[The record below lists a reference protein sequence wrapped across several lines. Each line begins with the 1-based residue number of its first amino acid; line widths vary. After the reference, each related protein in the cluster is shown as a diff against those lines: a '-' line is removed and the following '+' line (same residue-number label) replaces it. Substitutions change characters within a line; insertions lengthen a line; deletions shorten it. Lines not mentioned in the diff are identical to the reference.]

1 MPATPY
7 SRAQSALLVFAAVL
21 GVLLATEMP
30 GTLVAQ
36 IDDEPESVT
45 YSPETSQSAQPR
57 KDDSGNQIRGGITTG
72 PDVTIWSLPSISNY
86 GSVGGVRA
94 YSVGSDSC
102 NIGSENV
109 NWCDNSGGCPGQ
121 GLQDDQHPVIGQNLY
136 RLEDGRFQQLGQ
148 SWLKHG
154 FFSLNTNIGTTCQGN
169 DGSDNPVTCQ
179 DPGTGNLL
187 GVGCTDYYS
196 SGLNGSRPMGLR
208 SEVNPTMGTYPFP
221 YTQVGTTQLVDQRI
235 QVAESEIDPSI
246 HTEAVFFV
254 EGQYVVDNDA
264 QAGNG
269 LNNASYREVSVSP
282 SSFDLNFV
290 GGTVRELSALY
301 GWQAEDPE
309 VEIVSVDF
317 RGPVTE
323 RFEVGRRI
331 TENDDGSYTTVIAI
345 RNMNSDQA
353 ARALSVLFPEPLGIS
368 EVGFHDVDSHSGEAY
383 DTTDWTATIDPD
395 GVSWSTLTFAE
406 DPLANA
412 LRWGTMYT
420 FWFDS
425 ELDPRGAIYT
435 LDLFKTKDSGR
446 IGLEFVTLP
455 ENAIFSDGF
464 ESSDTT
470 MWQ

>member
-1 MPATPY
+1 MPAK
-7 SRAQSALLVFAAVL
+7 RKLRGRWSALAVSSVLMLMVPLAAVAQQ
-21 GVLLATEMP
+21 GSLADEDTEFEHV
-30 GTLVAQ
+30 TYA
-36 IDDEPESVT
+36 PESVA
-45 YSPETSQSAQPR
+45 EE
-57 KDDSGNQIRGGITTG
+57 GNTKPGNPTGGISTG
-72 PDVTIWSLPSISNY
+72 PDVTIWSLPSISQY
-86 GSVGGVRA
+86 GAAGGYRA

-121 GLQDDQHPVIGQNLY
+121 GLSDEQHPVIAQNLY
-136 RLEDGRFQQLGQ
+136 RLEGGRFEQLGQ

-169 DGSDNPVTCQ
+169 DGQGNPVTCQ
-179 DPGTGNLL
+179 HPGSGNLL

-196 SGLNGSRPMGLR
+196 SSLNGSRPMGLR
-208 SEVNPTMGTYPFP
+208 SEVNPSTGVFPFP
-221 YTQVGTTQLVDQRI
+221 YTQVATSQSIDQRI
-235 QVAESEIDPSI
+235 QVLESDIDPAI
-246 HTEAVFFV
+246 HTDAVFFV

-269 LNNASYREVSVSP
+269 LNNASYRKVNVQP
-282 SSFDLNFV
+282 GSFNLTFD
-290 GGTVRELSALY
+290 GGTVREVSALY

-309 VEIVSVDF
+309 VEIANVDF
-317 RGPVTE
+317 RGTPNE

-331 TENDDGSYTTVIAI
+331 TENGDGTYTTVLVV
-345 RNMNSDQA
+345 RNMNSDRA
-353 ARALSVLFPEPLGIS
+353 ARALTATFPEPLGIS

-383 DTTDWTATIDPD
+383 DTTDWTATVGPSS
-395 GVSWSTLTFAE
+395 VSWSTLTFAE

-420 FWFDS
+420 YWFDS
-425 ELDPRGAIYT
+425 ERDPRGAVYT
-435 LDLFKTKDSGR
+435 LELFKTSDVEQIR
-446 IGLEFVTLP
+446 LEFIKLP

-470 MWQ
+470 FWQ